1 MNRLALSTLGL
12 ALAAIALSL
21 PVPLAGQEVDS
32 ATVEAPPAPPP
43 DTAVWIA
50 VAPRP
55 RSTVVATTVTFP
67 VGSGDDPN
75 GLGGT
80 AWLVGRTLEAMAQE
94 ALGEGA
100 AAAVE
105 VLRGQLHATL
115 LAPPSSWE
123 SDFQTF
129 ATVLMRRELAADRF
143 EAERAGLLSRLTF
156 EAGAPVREFEVEA
169 ARLYASGEQDWARPP
184 EGDLESLPAV
194 TLDDLAQFR
203 RRHLNADDVAVAVV
217 GPVDPEAAVGVTST
231 IRDRSS
237 SSSASSRRDAGA
249 GVAWATG
256 DRLALPRDITNT
268 SLAVAYPLPAG
279 HDRTTA
285 EFLAHVL
292 QEKLNPVPP
301 DPGVYRAEV
310 QVVDA
315 PTGAL
320 LVIEAAV
327 FPEVGDRWERQIA
340 TAVQETAGG
349 DPYEDV
355 YFPWQQRRFRSAA
368 MQRDA
373 TPEGLSRRL
382 ASDLLRGGATRD
394 VDADIRTLTAEGLVT
409 LATTLGQPRV
419 LFFGPDLG
427 ADQEQ

>member
-1 MNRLALSTLGL
+1 MKRFVLSTLGL
-12 ALAAIALSL
+12 TAMVVSV
-21 PVPLAGQEVDS
+21 PGPLAGQEVDS
-32 ATVEAPPAPPP
+32 AAVEPTPEPAP

-55 RSTVVATTVTFP
+55 RGTVVATTVTFP
-67 VGSGDDPN
+67 VGSDHDPT
-75 GLGGT
+75 GRGGT
-80 AWLVGRTLEAMAQE
+80 AWLVGRTLEGMAQE

-100 AAAVE
+100 AASVQ
-105 VLRGQLHATL
+105 VLRGRVYATL
-115 LAPPSSWE
+115 LAPPTTWE

-129 ATVLMRRELAADRF
+129 ATVLMRRELAAGHF
-143 EAERAGLLSRLTF
+143 EAERSRLVGRLTF

-194 TLDDLAQFR
+194 TLDDLTQFR
-203 RRHLNADDVAVAVV
+203 RRLLNADDVAVAVV
-217 GPVDPEAAVGVTST
+217 GPVDPDAAVGVTSA
-231 IRDRSS
+231 IRDGRRRASA
-237 SSSASSRRDAGA
+237 SSSAERGA
-249 GVAWATG
+249 SAVAWTTG

-268 SLAVAYPLPAG
+268 SLAFAYPLPAG
-279 HDRTTA
+279 HDRTAA

-301 DPGVYRAEV
+301 DPGVYRAET
-310 QVVDA
+310 QVMDA
-315 PTGAL
+315 PTGPL
-320 LVIEAAV
+320 LVIEVAV
-327 FPEVGDRWERQIA
+327 FPEVGNRWEQQIA
-340 TAVQETAGG
+340 TAIRETAGG

-355 YFPWQQRRFRSAA
+355 FFPWQQRRFRSAA

-382 ASDLLRGGATRD
+382 TNDLLRGGSARD
-394 VDADIRTLTAEGLVT
+394 VDAEIRTLTAEGLVT
-409 LATTLGQPRV
+409 LAATLGQPRV

-427 ADQEQ
+427 ADRDP